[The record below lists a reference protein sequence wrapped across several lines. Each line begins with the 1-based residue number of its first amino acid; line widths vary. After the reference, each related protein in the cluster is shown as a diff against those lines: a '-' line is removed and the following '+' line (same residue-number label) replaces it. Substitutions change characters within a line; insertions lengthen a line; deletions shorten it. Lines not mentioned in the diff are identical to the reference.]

1 MSTDPAQDPG
11 IVPKIHR
18 ARKAAMVQATL
29 TTTGPAAA
37 AVAVAAPRSGKGC
50 GPARAVMPAAPLLES
65 SMSLRADASRA
76 TSGTRAATAVA
87 APPRAPLATAAKSG
101 ASDRLNNELRP
112 TTMAKLLALLAVSTT
127 AFTVPSTRHALRL
140 RTPLRAGDDAEDLL
154 AQAAALRA
162 EAGTLQGE
170 VSAAAAVAD
179 PVAAKANEEGA
190 NKMKIKAA
198 LRAATESGAGPA
210 SPNVWETNNTKRPGT
225 QRRR

>member
-1 MSTDPAQDPG
+1 MT
-11 IVPKIHR
+11 
-18 ARKAAMVQATL
+18 AMVAY
-29 TTTGPAAA
+29 A
-37 AVAVAAPRSGKGC
+37 
-50 GPARAVMPAAPLLES
+50 E
-65 SMSLRADASRA
+65 
-76 TSGTRAATAVA
+76 AATAVGGAQRA
-87 APPRAPLATAAKSG
+87 ARCHGSKSSATARCTAPQTVSTT
-101 ASDRLNNELRP
+101 SCRP
-112 TTMAKLLALLAVSTT
+112 TTMAKLLALLAVSAT

-140 RTPLRAGDDAEDLL
+140 RTPLRAADDAEDLL

-162 EAGTLQGE
+162 EAGTLQSE

-210 SPNVWETNNTKRPGT
+210 SLRRAGK